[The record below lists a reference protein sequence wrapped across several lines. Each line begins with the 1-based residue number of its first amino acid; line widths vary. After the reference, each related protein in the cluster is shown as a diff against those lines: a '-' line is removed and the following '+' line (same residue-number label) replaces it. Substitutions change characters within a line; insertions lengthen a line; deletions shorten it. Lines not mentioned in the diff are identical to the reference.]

1 MEVEDLLKYMLNFF
15 QNIDKQIREIENEL
29 SQKDL
34 EQQDILHY
42 IEKNTLNAGGYAK
55 AGKLLKEV
63 RADRR
68 NIKDDLEKAYCIRDT
83 LTTKY
88 NNKLITGDIIN
99 TLKGLLTIEKR
110 NKKYVNRTNI
120 LDRLED
126 KHDNKNTAYMQKQKE
141 QSTDSSK

>member
-15 QNIDKQIREIENEL
+15 QNINKQIKEIENEL
-29 SQKDL
+29 SKKDL

-42 IEKNTLNAGGYAK
+42 IENNTLNAGGYAK

-83 LTTKY
+83 LTNKY

-99 TLKGLLTIEKR
+99 TLKGLSTIKKR
-110 NKKYVNRTNI
+110 NTTYVNRTNI

-126 KHDNKNTAYMQKQKE
+126 KHE
-141 QSTDSSK
+141 QVQQQENNSR